1 MNEQALYEKWL
12 EYPNLDDAA
21 REELLRIQGDE
32 KEIED
37 RFYKNL
43 EFGTGGLRGIMGAGT
58 NRMNRYTVRK
68 ATEGLAAYIIR
79 QGKADQGVVISYD
92 SRNGSWEFSRE
103 AAACFCANGIRVYRF
118 SALRPTPELSFA
130 VRWLGCAAGVM
141 ITASHNPAV
150 YNGYKVYWEDGAQIT
165 APRDRAIIEMV
176 NGAEEGKTM
185 DLSEAESMGLYREL
199 GGEVDDAYL
208 GEVKKLVLRP
218 DILEEMAE
226 KLKIVY
232 TPLHGTGLLPV
243 TRILKE
249 LGFDRVAVVKEQEMP
264 DGSFPTVRFP
274 NPEDPAAFSMALR
287 LAEKEG
293 ADVVMA
299 TDPDADRLGVY
310 VKDRRGE
317 YRRLNG
323 NMTGI
328 LLCDYIL
335 SQRKALGTL
344 PENGVVVKTIV
355 TTNMIVPIAASYG
368 VSVVEVLTGFKYIG
382 EKIKEFTES
391 KEYEYVFGF
400 EESYGCLT
408 GTYARDKDAV
418 SAAAALCEAAACCK
432 KRGITLWERLMELYE
447 AYGHYE
453 EYLKT
458 ESFEG
463 PEGFGFMS
471 AMMKE
476 MREKPPKEVN
486 GRRVKRIRDYLTG
499 IITDVE
505 TGETEASGLPRS
517 DVLYF
522 ELEDDAWFCMR
533 PSGTEPKIKYYG
545 GEVKREQISRC
556 SGDFCE
562 GTGFVK

>member
-1 MNEQALYEKWL
+1 MNWKESGTMKEQVLYEKWL
-12 EYPNLDDAA
+12 ENPNLDDAA
-21 REELLRIQGDE
+21 REELLSIWGDE
-32 KEIED
+32 KEIKD

-58 NRMNRYTVRK
+58 NRMNRCTVQK
-68 ATEGLAAYIIR
+68 ATEGLAAYIIE

-92 SRNGSWEFSRE
+92 SRNGSEGFSKE

-118 SALRPTPELSFA
+118 ASLRPTPELSFA
-130 VRWLGCAAGVM
+130 VRRLGCAAGVM
-141 ITASHNPAV
+141 ITASHNPAA

-165 APRDRAIIEMV
+165 APRDQDIIRKV
-176 NGAEEGKTM
+176 NAAEEGKTM

-199 GGEVDDAYL
+199 GVEMDDAYI

-218 DILEEMAE
+218 DILAEMAG

-249 LGFDRVAVVKEQEMP
+249 LGFDRVAVVKEQEEP
-264 DGSFPTVRFP
+264 DGDFPTVLFP
-274 NPEDPAAFSMALR
+274 NPEDPAAFSLALR
-287 LAEKEG
+287 LAKKED
-293 ADVVMA
+293 ADVVLA

-310 VKDRRGE
+310 VKDGRGE

-335 SQRKALGTL
+335 SQKKTLGTL
-344 PENGVVVKTIV
+344 PENGAVVKTIV
-355 TTNMIVPIAASYG
+355 TTNMIVPMAASYG

-382 EKIKEFTES
+382 EKIKEFAET

-418 SAAAALCEAAACCK
+418 SAAAALCEAAAFCK
-432 KRGITLWERLMELYE
+432 KRGITLWERLMELYKT
-447 AYGHYE
+447 YGRYE

-463 PEGFGFMS
+463 QEGFRHMS

-476 MREKPPKEVN
+476 MREMPPKEVD
-486 GRRVKRIRDYLTG
+486 GRKVKRIRDYLTG
-499 IITDVE
+499 IITDAE
-505 TGETEASGLPRS
+505 TGKTESTGLPQS

-522 ELEDDAWFCMR
+522 ELEEGAWYCMR

-545 GEVKREQISRC
+545 GEVKR
-556 SGDFCE
+556 G
-562 GTGFVK
+562 